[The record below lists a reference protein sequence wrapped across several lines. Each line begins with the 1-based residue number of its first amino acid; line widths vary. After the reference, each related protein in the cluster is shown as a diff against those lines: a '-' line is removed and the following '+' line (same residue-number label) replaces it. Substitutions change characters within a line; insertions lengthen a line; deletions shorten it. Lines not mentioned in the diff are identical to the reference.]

1 MKGLEIRI
9 RCELDEF
16 FHETMAMAKCTIN
29 ISINTRFLMVCANLW
44 RAAGQIRLRAFFR
57 KGW

>member
-16 FHETMAMAKCTIN
+16 FHKAMAMAKCTIS
-29 ISINTRFLMVCANLW
+29 ISIQSHFPLVCANLW